1 MRPRRPRLALLAP
14 TLLVAGLPLAVA
26 PPANAAPDILVGC
39 TPLGLVLAFEIANNE
54 TTHPGGDTIVLSSGC
69 TYTLTEEYG
78 DTGNALPRT
87 PVGSGIT
94 VRGNGAIIER
104 GAGAPAF
111 GVMSISGDVLFDN
124 VTFREFWGFTGA
136 YFHVGGSLQLVN
148 SRITNVPP
156 TGQQDSAIQNESTG
170 TVLLQDTVIEN
181 QFDVDGGGGSAVE
194 NKGFLA
200 VSGST
205 FRNDTFAFG
214 GDPGNGGAI
223 LNTGTAYINDSTFTG
238 NRATATGGA
247 IRNAGYLEIDDS
259 SFTGNGGV
267 NFGAAIANSSDLII
281 TDSFFSGNDAAIA
294 GGAIYN
300 DGTGLTQVD
309 NSTFHDNTA
318 GLRGGAIENRHSVS
332 LEHVTF
338 AQNDADTGASFNS
351 EAGGVGAEASVFT
364 GTGSQ
369 CAGTVFDFGANL
381 VHPSAGACP
390 SGFTVGDPKLTAPDF
405 RGGSTKTM
413 ALLAGSAAVDLAGT
427 TGCPATDQRG
437 FTRPQGAGCDAGALE
452 NQPPTAPGTP
462 GLTGSSSSPNGGTFG
477 LGWTAATDPDGT
489 PLTYRLLEQRS
500 DQHVF
505 TQVATPASPG
515 HSFANHPEGVWRY
528 RVQATDGNLT
538 SGSSST
544 SSPVMVDR
552 TAPTAPTGSA
562 DRPADYA
569 GDNGWYADTVTV
581 SFGGSTDPVLVDGN
595 AGSGVASYTAPV
607 TFSTSGSHTATGTAT
622 DGAGNVSTTGS
633 LAVQVDATGPQ
644 VAFTSCPG
652 DVILG
657 SSRAAAWAASDAHSG
672 LATPASGSI
681 TLDTG
686 TIGTRTVTTSAT
698 DNVGHTATASCTFRV
713 VYDFT
718 GFFKPV
724 VNPPASNPV
733 VAGDQVVLKFSL
745 AGDQGLAIMAPGY
758 PQSAAITCGTSPEL
772 ESGTATSSRR
782 GLQFLTAQG
791 GRYSYSWA
799 TDPAWAGTCRQVI
812 VLLDDGTYHRANV
825 SFS

>member
-1 MRPRRPRLALLAP
+1 M
-14 TLLVAGLPLAVA
+14 VAGLPFAVA
-26 PPANAAPDILVGC
+26 PPAHAAPDILVGC

-69 TYTLTEEYG
+69 TYTLSEEYG
-78 DTGNALPRT
+78 ETGNALPRT
-87 PVGSGIT
+87 PAGSGIT

-104 GAGAPAF
+104 GAGSPAF
-111 GVMSISGDVLFDN
+111 GVMGISGDVLFDN

-156 TGQQDSAIQNESTG
+156 TGQQDSAIQNEATG
-170 TVLLQDTVIEN
+170 TVLLQNTVIEN
-181 QFDVDGGGGSAVE
+181 QFDVDGGGGSAVD

-200 VSGST
+200 ASGST

-223 LNTGTAYINDSTFTG
+223 SNTGTAYISNSTFAS

-247 IRNAGYLEIDDS
+247 IRNGGYLEIDETT
-259 SFTGNGGV
+259 FTGNGGV

-281 TDSFFSGNDAAIA
+281 TDSFFSENDAGIA

-300 DGTGLTQVD
+300 SDTGLVQVD
-309 NSTFHDNTA
+309 NSTFHDNTG
-318 GLRGGAIENRHSVS
+318 GLRGGAIENRHAVN

-338 AQNDADTGASFNS
+338 AQNDADIGATINS
-351 EAGGVGAEASVFT
+351 DAGGIGVEASVFT
-364 GTGSQ
+364 GAGSH

-381 VHPSAGACP
+381 VHPSAGGCP
-390 SGFTVGDPKLTAPDF
+390 ASFTVGDPKLTAPDF
-405 RGGSTKTM
+405 RGGNTKTM
-413 ALLAGSAAVDLAGT
+413 ALLAGSAAVDIVGT
-427 TGCPATDQRG
+427 TGCPASDQRG
-437 FTRPQGAGCDAGALE
+437 FTRPRGAACDAGALE
-452 NQPPTAPGTP
+452 NQPPTTP
-462 GLTGSSSSPNGGTFG
+462 GPPALSGSSSSPNAGSFG
-477 LGWTAATDPDGT
+477 LAWTAATDPDGT

-500 DQHVF
+500 DQHFF
-505 TQVATPASPG
+505 THVTSPASASQQFSG
-515 HSFANHPEGVWRY
+515 HDEGVWRY

-538 SGSSST
+538 SGSSAT

-552 TAPTAPTGSA
+552 SAPTAPTGTE

-569 GDNGWYADTVTV
+569 GDGGWYADTVTV
-581 SFGGSTDPVLVDGN
+581 SFGGSTDPALVDGN
-595 AGSGVASYTAPV
+595 PGSGVASYTTPV

-622 DGAGNVSTTGS
+622 DAAGNVSPAGS

-657 SSRAAAWAASDAHSG
+657 SSSTATWAASDAHSG
-672 LATPASGSI
+672 LATPTSGGI

-686 TIGTRTVTTSAT
+686 TIGTKTVTASAT
-698 DNVGHTATASCTFRV
+698 DNVGHSASADCTFRV

-745 AGDQGLAIMAPGY
+745 AGNQGLGVLAPGY
-758 PQSAAITCGTSPEL
+758 PQSAEITCGTSPEL
-772 ESGTATSSRR
+772 ESGTPTSSRR
-782 GLQFLTAQG
+782 GLQFLAAQG
-791 GRYSYSWA
+791 GRYTYSWT
-799 TDPAWAGTCRQVI
+799 TDPAWAGTCRQV
-812 VLLDDGTYHRANV
+812 VLLLDDGTYHRANV